1 MNDFAINFIIFVF
14 LCGCICILI
23 LIYVAVV
30 EALMTLLNEE
40 EINMQEFMF
49 CVIALLSFIFSFFA
63 FFYHMLLSML

>member
-14 LCGCICILI
+14 LCGCICILM

-49 CVIALLSFIFSFFA
+49 CAIALLGFIFPFFA
-63 FFYHMLLSML
+63 FFYHMLLLML